1 MTQVAHNG
9 FLLGCALLDMY
20 AFPLGGSLSISS
32 SVCLAWFLLLLPL
45 QMSIL
50 ILSQEESALVDTD
63 PRRNILSGRYRVT
76 VTNSLQW
83 FPVFLHRTCQ
93 AVYTLLCLY
102 LPCSH
107 QTQALQNLQQKSL
120 CPIQYSFSNII
131 SAT

>member
-9 FLLGCALLDMY
+9 FLLGCALVDMY
-20 AFPLGGSLSISS
+20 AFPFAGSLSISS
-32 SVCLAWFLLLLPL
+32 SFCLAWFLSPLPL
-45 QMSIL
+45 RMLIP
-50 ILSQEESALVDTD
+50 ILSQEESALVDTS

-83 FPVFLHRTCQ
+83 FPVFLHRTCG

-107 QTQALQNLQQKSL
+107 QPQL
-120 CPIQYSFSNII
+120 CRIFNRSHFVPYSIPL
-131 SAT
+131 TT